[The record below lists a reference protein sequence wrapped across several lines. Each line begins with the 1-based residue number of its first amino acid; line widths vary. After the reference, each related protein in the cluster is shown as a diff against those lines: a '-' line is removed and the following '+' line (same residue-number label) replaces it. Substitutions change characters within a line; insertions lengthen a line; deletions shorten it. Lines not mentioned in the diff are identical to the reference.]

1 MTVKNMKNPACVR
14 LIQAGFIFDG
24 LEKMTLKKSTRGA
37 ISPFIVMD
45 VLRAANLRAQSG
57 KAVYHLEVGQ
67 PGTPAPKKVREAAA
81 RALEGDLIGYTD
93 ALGVEPLRTAI
104 AGHYKTKFGVSLD
117 PSRICV
123 ASGSSSIFVLAF
135 LAAFDAGDRV
145 AMAAPGY
152 PAYRNILGALG
163 IETVTLLAGPESHYQ
178 PTVEMIKALDK
189 PVDGLILAS
198 PSNPAGS
205 MISREKFAKLVHYC
219 QENGIRLI
227 SDEIYQGISFGD
239 VPDSTAVEFG
249 DEAFIVNSFS
259 KYFSMT
265 GWRLGWAVVPP
276 DLVRQVE
283 CLQQNLFISAP
294 TLSQLAAVAAFDCE
308 DELQG
313 NIAAYARNREIL
325 LNELPKA
332 GFDRFA
338 PADGAFYLYADVSG
352 HTDDSEAFCQKML
365 NETGVAIT
373 PGTDFDPFRGRSYV
387 RFSFAHSEQT
397 MLGAVKA
404 LRDWKPS

>member
-1 MTVKNMKNPACVR
+1 
-14 LIQAGFIFDG
+14 
-24 LEKMTLKKSTRGA
+24 MTLKQSSRGS

-45 VLRAANLRAQSG
+45 VLRAANQRQQSG
-57 KAVYHLEVGQ
+57 KPVFHLEVGQ
-67 PGTPAPKKVREAAA
+67 PGTPAPRKVREAAA
-81 RALEGDLIGYTD
+81 RALETDLIGYTD
-93 ALGVEPLRTAI
+93 AMGIEPLRNAI
-104 AGHYKTKFGVSLD
+104 SGHYKRKFDVDLD
-117 PSRICV
+117 PARICV

-178 PTVEMIKALDK
+178 PTVAMLRDLEDPI
-189 PVDGLILAS
+189 DGLIVAS

-205 MISREKFAKLVHYC
+205 MIDRETYGELVAYC
-219 QENGIRLI
+219 RDNGIRLI

-239 VPDSTAVEFG
+239 VAECSALEFG

-276 DLVRQVE
+276 DLARAVE

-294 TLSQLAAVAAFDCE
+294 TVSQLAAVAAFDCE
-308 DELQG
+308 DELQA
-313 NIAAYARNREIL
+313 NVAAYRRNREIL

-332 GFDRFA
+332 GFDKFA
-338 PADGAFYLYADVSG
+338 PADGAFYLYADVR
-352 HTDDSEAFCQKML
+352 HLTDDSEAFCKKML
-365 NETGVAIT
+365 DETGVAVT
-373 PGTDFDPFRGRSYV
+373 PGTDFDRLRGKSYL
-387 RFSFAHSEQT
+387 RFSFAHSEET
-397 MLGAVKA
+397 MLGAVEA
-404 LRDWKPS
+404 LKNWRK